1 MARKIDAKGRL
12 FNERWECEYF
22 FVLSGNKLELLL
34 CYEAVAVEYNLR
46 WHFNTE
52 IFDTELSIICLRMFS
67 AKNDAAVKASFIVA
81 SKCFSEGPFLKQC
94 MQQICEQVCPDKKH
108 TFNNVSLSR
117 NTILA
122 EECSYPAIP
131 LTVDESLSVS
141 EEILD
146 VVAMHGAR
154 RGGTSTVSWWGLLNH
169 GTPAM
174 CKERAGLVRL
184 VKDKMQKRNCHI
196 PLTTYYCI
204 LYQEDLCSKTLE
216 PNNKMTNVMKVLN
229 FIQTCCTIQNF
240 KEKLLFWCNV
250 KGNSRPNCLAGLDP
264 NWLCDFAQM
273 CDTTEH
279 LTRLN
284 PKMQGSFQQKLCLW
298 TSHLE
303 QNNVA
308 HFPVRQSISN
318 LFPGAFSLLMNLIV
332 AYLTLKEQH
341 LIFTICTTPLS
352 DGVNTTSVQRWPER
366 KVPGHSTAPTSSCRA
381 LFMFEGTYLCKRM
394 FSIIHLNKTKHRS
407 HIIRD
412 LKPDINGLSSGKQCQ
427 SSDQETNG

>member
-1 MARKIDAKGRL
+1 MSRKIKVDAKGRL

-52 IFDTELSIICLRMFS
+52 IFDTELSILHSQQNLF
-67 AKNDAAVKASFIVA
+67 ANVFWLKA
-81 SKCFSEGPFLKQC
+81 G
-94 MQQICEQVCPDKKH
+94 
-108 TFNNVSLSR
+108 
-117 NTILA
+117 
-122 EECSYPAIP
+122 
-131 LTVDESLSVS
+131 LSVS

-154 RGGTSTVSWWGLLNH
+154 RGGTSTVHWWGLLNH

-273 CDTTEH
+273 CDTTEAVNQVIIGIYNAI
-279 LTRLN
+279 TA
-284 PKMQGSFQQKLCLW
+284 FQQKLCLW

-366 KVPGHSTAPTSSCRA
+366 KVPGRYSTAPTSSCRA

-407 HIIRD
+407 HISND
-412 LKPDINGLSSGKQCQ
+412 NLHTPDINGLSSGKQCQ